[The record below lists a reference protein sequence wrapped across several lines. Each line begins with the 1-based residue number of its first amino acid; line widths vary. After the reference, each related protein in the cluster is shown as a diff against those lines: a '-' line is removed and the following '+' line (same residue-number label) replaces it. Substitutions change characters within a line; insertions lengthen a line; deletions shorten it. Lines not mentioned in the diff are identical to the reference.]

1 MCDYKTFQV
10 RSRVQLSGRVKPS
23 MFEALDCIPSKE
35 RRKKGAKKKGFQATI
50 KL

>member
-1 MCDYKTFQV
+1 
-10 RSRVQLSGRVKPS
+10 

-50 KL
+50 KLWSITKKKKKASGVAQVVEPA